1 MQEDYYLDKL
11 YPLQDTVLSL
21 LNKSNS
27 AFYLT
32 GGTALSR
39 GYFHHRYSD
48 DLDFFVNND
57 DCFKEHVELIWK
69 ILEDDPTLK
78 SETITATDSFVRVSI
93 VKDDVILKLDFVND
107 INYHIGDIHS
117 SDLFHKIDSLENILT
132 NKISALPRS
141 EAKDIVDI
149 YFIVKHYNFD
159 WKEIIWKAKKRMGGL
174 IH

>member
-1 MQEDYYLDKL
+1 M
-11 YPLQDTVLSL
+11 
-21 LNKSNS
+21 
-27 AFYLT
+27 
-32 GGTALSR
+32 
-39 GYFHHRYSD
+39 
-48 DLDFFVNND
+48 NND

-93 VKDDVILKLDFVND
+93 IKDDVILKLDFVND

-132 NKISALPRS
+132 NKISALSRS

-159 WKEIIWKAKKRMGGL
+159 WKEIIRKAQKKDGWVDPLNIAQLLDTFPVNQLDEINWITQVEHMNFTQEIQSFKRDIVEGNNNSHF
-174 IH
+174 IQ